1 MYAAHAQG
9 GELSQADLLAEI
21 QQTLAAVGRHG
32 RENRRIAPLGRRP
45 DRFLRLKFDSDP
57 RLLIG

>member
-21 QQTLAAVGRHG
+21 QQTRPLSVVMAEKIAELRRWAEGRTVSC
-32 RENRRIAPLGRRP
+32 
-45 DRFLRLKFDSDP
+45 D
-57 RLLIG
+57 